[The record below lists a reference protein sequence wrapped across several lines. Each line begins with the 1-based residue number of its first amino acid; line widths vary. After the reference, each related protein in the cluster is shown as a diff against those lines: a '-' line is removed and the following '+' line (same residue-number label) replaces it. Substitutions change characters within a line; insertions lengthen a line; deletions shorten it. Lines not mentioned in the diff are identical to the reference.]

1 MDNHNRRLTDDEIKR
16 LIMENARLNK
26 TVRVLM
32 DRVEQEMD
40 QQQDSFTIFQTAI
53 KLEETVNQRTNELS
67 DLNRRLMKELAERE
81 KIEQKL
87 QIAKKQAEEAN
98 KSKTKFLATA
108 SHDLRQPLNA
118 ARLFTGSLAD
128 SDIGAENAHYVA
140 RIGNSLDAL
149 DDLLSILLNISQLDS
164 GGIIPNFCHFKLQ
177 DLLDRIVPDYIQIG
191 QEKGLR
197 VRMVPTS
204 CIVYNDPRLLE
215 TILRNF
221 LSNAIRYTNKGGVLV
236 GCRTKGSNIII
247 QIIDTGIGIKEN
259 QVEGIFEEFIQV
271 HEDHSVGGR
280 GIGLGLSI
288 VQRISKLL
296 EVGVKVNSTYGK
308 GSLFGIILPKGDQK
322 QITQPYAERSSDII
336 LPDSLA
342 HRVITVIDND
352 KDVLDGMK
360 ALLGKW
366 GSEIIPGISADI
378 CLAQLIEQDKTPDII
393 IADYH
398 LNGED
403 TGIGAIKEVRAEF
416 PELFRSPIPA
426 IIITSDRDPE
436 LKAMLETKN
445 LPLIYKPVAAAGL
458 HALILHLVSEVPE
471 QN

>member
-1 MDNHNRRLTDDEIKR
+1 MIMTDNKRRLSDDEVKR

-26 TVRVLM
+26 TVQVLM

-67 DLNRRLMKELAERE
+67 DLNRRLMKELNERE
-81 KIEQKL
+81 KIEKKL
-87 QIAKKQAEEAN
+87 HVAKKQAEEAN

-118 ARLFTGSLAD
+118 ARLFTGSLAG
-128 SDIGAENAHYVA
+128 SDMEAENAHYVA
-140 RIGNSLDAL
+140 RIGSSLDAL

-177 DLLDRIVPDYIQIG
+177 DLLDRVVPDYILTG
-191 QEKGLR
+191 KEKGLN

-204 CIVYNDPRLLE
+204 SIVYSDPRLLE

-221 LSNAIRYTNKGGVLV
+221 LSNAIRYTKEGGVLV
-236 GCRTKGSNIII
+236 GCRIRHGEILI
-247 QIIDTGIGIKEN
+247 QVIDSGIGIKES
-259 QVEGIFEEFIQV
+259 QLEGIFEEFIQV
-271 HEDHSVGGR
+271 HEDNAIGGR

-288 VQRISKLL
+288 VQRISALL
-296 EVGVKVNSTYGK
+296 DARIQVSSDFGK
-308 GSLFGIILPKGDQK
+308 GSTFNIMLPEGEAGKASR
-322 QITQPYAERSSDII
+322 PYASQETGIT
-336 LPDSLA
+336 LPNSLTGRTIA
-342 HRVITVIDND
+342 VIDND
-352 KDVLDGMK
+352 ENVLEGMK

-366 GSEIIPGISADI
+366 GCDTIPGISADI
-378 CLAQLIEQDKTPDII
+378 ALAQLIEQDKTPDII

-403 TGIGAIKEVRAEF
+403 TGIGAIKEIRAEYTT
-416 PELFRSPIPA
+416 PIPA
-426 IIITSDRDPE
+426 IIITSDRDSDLE
-436 LKAMLETKN
+436 NMLKDRK
-445 LPLIYKPVAAAGL
+445 LPLIHKPVVAANL
-458 HALILHLVSEVPE
+458 HALIRHLV
-471 QN
+471 